1 MLKRNMGFHHFNMS
15 KEENLKKL
23 EIDST
28 IYETKLTS
36 KYLRRKKFSI
46 NDPRKITAFIP
57 GIIRKILVN
66 EGKRIKPGDNLL
78 ILEAMKMENIIL
90 STIEGKIKKIYIKEG
105 ETVMK
110 KNLLIEIK

>member
-1 MLKRNMGFHHFNMS
+1 MGFLHFNMS
-15 KEENLKKL
+15 KEESLYKL

-36 KYLRRKKFSI
+36 KYLNRKSI
-46 NDPRKITAFIP
+46 SKNDPRKITAFIP
-57 GIIRKILVN
+57 GIIRKILVE

-78 ILEAMKMENIIL
+78 ILEAMKMENILL

-105 ETVMK
+105 KIVMK
-110 KNLLIEIK
+110 NHLLIEIE

>member
-1 MLKRNMGFHHFNMS
+1 MGFLHFNMS

-28 IYETKLTS
+28 IYETRLTS
-36 KYLRRKKFSI
+36 KYLRRKSFSI

-57 GIIRKILVN
+57 GIIRKVIVN
-66 EGKRIKPGDNLL
+66 EGKRIKTGDELL
-78 ILEAMKMENIIL
+78 ILEAMKMENILL
-90 STIEGKIKKIYIKEG
+90 STIEGIIKKIYIKEG

-110 KNLLIEIK
+110 NHLLIEIE

>member
-1 MLKRNMGFHHFNMS
+1 MGSPHFKMS
-15 KEENLKKL
+15 KEEDLQKL

-28 IYETKLTS
+28 IYETRLTS
-36 KYLRRKKFSI
+36 KYLRRKSFSI

-57 GIIRKILVN
+57 GIIRKILVT

-78 ILEAMKMENIIL
+78 ILEAMKMENILL
-90 STIEGKIKKIYIKEG
+90 SSIEGKVKKIYIKEG

-110 KNLLIEIK
+110 NHLLIEIE

>member
-1 MLKRNMGFHHFNMS
+1 MGFLHFNMS

-28 IYETKLTS
+28 FYETKLTS
-36 KYLRRKKFSI
+36 KYLKRKSVSK

-57 GIIRKILVN
+57 GIIRKINVH

-78 ILEAMKMENIIL
+78 ILEAMKMENIL
-90 STIEGKIKKIYIKEG
+90 FSTIEGKIKKIHFREG
-105 ETVMK
+105 ETVI
-110 KNLLIEIK
+110 KNQLLIEIE

>member
-1 MLKRNMGFHHFNMS
+1 MGSPHFKMS

-28 IYETKLTS
+28 IYETRLTS
-36 KYLRRKKFSI
+36 KYLRRKNYSI

-78 ILEAMKMENIIL
+78 ILEAMKMENILL
-90 STIEGKIKKIYIKEG
+90 SSIEGKVKKIYIKEG

-110 KNLLIEIK
+110 NHLLIEIE

>member
-1 MLKRNMGFHHFNMS
+1 MS

-110 KNLLIEIK
+110 KHLLIEIE